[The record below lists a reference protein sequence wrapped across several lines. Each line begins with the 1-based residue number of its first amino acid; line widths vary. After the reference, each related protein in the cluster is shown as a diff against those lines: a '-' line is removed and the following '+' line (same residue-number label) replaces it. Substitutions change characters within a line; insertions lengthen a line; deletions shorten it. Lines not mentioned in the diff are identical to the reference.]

1 MLGQLER
8 SGEFVIADLEAGVGN
23 INRMA
28 ANAVDALFVIV
39 EATPKSI
46 EVGQRAM
53 AVAAERNVAPVRVI
67 ANKIRSADDLRMI
80 RDAFG
85 GVDAVVV
92 VPEDL
97 EVLAADQ
104 RGRSVMDTRPPSP
117 AVTVL
122 SGVARS
128 LWA

>member
-8 SGEFVIADLEAGVGN
+8 ADGFVIADLEAGVGN

-28 ANAVDALFVIV
+28 AHAVDALFVVV

-67 ANKIRSADDLRMI
+67 ANRIRSADDLRMI

-85 GVDAVVV
+85 VNASVVV

-97 EVLAADQ
+97 EVLAADR
-104 RGRSVMDTRPPSP
+104 RGSSVMDTRPPTP

-122 SGVARS
+122 SGVASS
-128 LWA
+128 L